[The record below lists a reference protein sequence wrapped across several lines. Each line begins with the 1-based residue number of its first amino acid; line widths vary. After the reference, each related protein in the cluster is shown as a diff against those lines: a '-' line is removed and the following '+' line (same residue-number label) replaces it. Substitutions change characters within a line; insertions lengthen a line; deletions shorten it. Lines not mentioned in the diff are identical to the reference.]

1 VRYFAYGSNM
11 DGTRMR
17 ERGVTVHGAQRAT
30 LAGYKL
36 VFNVSSGDD
45 DGLGYA
51 NIIENG
57 PDSIVEGVLYDIGEL
72 DIHKL
77 DAAEDWPRCYVK
89 RIVRVTAHEDG
100 QTEAVTYV
108 GSRTADGLA
117 PSKEYLDHL
126 IAGGAFLS
134 PDYRRRLQMI
144 RTLD

>member
-1 VRYFAYGSNM
+1 M
-11 DGTRMR
+11 DGARMR

-36 VFNVSSGDD
+36 VFNVSSGDN

-51 NIIENG
+51 NIIEDG

-72 DIHKL
+72 DIQKL

-89 RIVRVTAHEDG
+89 RVVRVTAHEDR
-100 QTEAVTYV
+100 QTEALMYV
-108 GSRTADGLA
+108 GSRTASGLA
-117 PSKEYLDHL
+117 PSKAYLEHL

-134 PDYRRRLQMI
+134 QDYRRRLQII
-144 RTLD
+144 RTID